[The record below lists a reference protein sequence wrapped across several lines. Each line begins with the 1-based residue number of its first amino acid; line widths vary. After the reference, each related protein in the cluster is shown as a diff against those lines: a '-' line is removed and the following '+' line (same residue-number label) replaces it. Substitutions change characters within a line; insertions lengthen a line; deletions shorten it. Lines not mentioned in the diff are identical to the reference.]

1 MSGMPPSQA
10 GVAAAVA
17 STCRQVG
24 ATLGVAVVGAVAATG
39 LSGSIGPA
47 FASATHASSWIIVAL
62 GVVIL
67 ILSLLTTTQWA
78 RRTARRHRR
87 PLAFARAP
95 CRAAIRRARPRP
107 GNAHLEALRAASRR
121 GIVAR

>member
-78 RRTARRHRR
+78 RRTA
-87 PLAFARAP
+87 AQTAARFREGALPSRYPQGEAAP
-95 CRAAIRRARPRP
+95 
-107 GNAHLEALRAASRR
+107 G
-121 GIVAR
+121 